1 MIRRKNKFGRPLLW
15 MALIGWLVFA
25 LGPYIWM
32 FLTSVKP
39 TSELFTRPVRYLP
52 RHGTFAAYAELF
64 NTTPFLKFMEHSLI
78 VAAFTALFTLL
89 LATPAGYSL
98 SRHTFKGKKVVLS
111 LLISSQF
118 FPSILLVL
126 ALYPIMRDTGLIH
139 TLSGLIVVYTAFVTP
154 FTTWLMKGFFDGI
167 PKDVDEA
174 AMVDGCN
181 ELQVI
186 WHVLLPVLVP
196 GLVAAGAYIVI
207 FSWNEFLFALTF
219 ASNTGAS
226 TLPVGLKTFI
236 GDYITRW
243 DLLTAG
249 GVVSAIPI
257 LIFFMFIQKKLISG
271 LTAGAV
277 KN

>member
-1 MIRRKNKFGRPLLW
+1 MWIV
-15 MALIGWLVFA
+15 LIGWLLFA

-32 FLTSVKP
+32 FLTSIKP
-39 TSELFTRPVRYLP
+39 TSELFARPMHYLP
-52 RHGTFAAYAELF
+52 QHGTLAAYRELIS
-64 NTTPFLKFMEHSLI
+64 TTPFLEFMEHSLL
-78 VAAFTALFTLL
+78 VAAFTAMFTLL
-89 LATPAGYSL
+89 LATPAGFSL

-126 ALYPIMRDTGLIH
+126 ALYPIMRSTGLIH
-139 TLSGLIVVYTAFVTP
+139 TMSGLIVVYTAFVTP

-174 AMVDGCN
+174 AKVDGCS
-181 ELQVI
+181 EFEVI
-186 WHVLLPVLVP
+186 WYVLLPVLVP

-226 TLPVGLKTFI
+226 TLPVGLNTFI

-257 LIFFMFIQKKLISG
+257 VIFFMLIQKRLISG

-277 KN
+277 KS